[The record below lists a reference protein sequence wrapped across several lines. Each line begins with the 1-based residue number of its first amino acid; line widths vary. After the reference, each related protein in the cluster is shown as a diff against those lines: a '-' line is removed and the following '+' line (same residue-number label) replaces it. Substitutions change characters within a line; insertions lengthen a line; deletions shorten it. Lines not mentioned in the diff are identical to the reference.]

1 MKQIL
6 FCFLLCAGL
15 GCGSGKNEQDTEA
28 NEGFGDETALVNKDT
43 AANRVSATVSD
54 SSGMINSESVAGNYK
69 GLLPCTG
76 CPESE
81 VELELKTD
89 GSFILNRKQA
99 GTDKPATEKGRY
111 SLSRQMQVT
120 LEGQPEGQSRFLLV
134 GDKLKLLDKQ
144 GRLQKGP
151 MARKY
156 GLKKY

>member
-15 GCGSGKNEQDTEA
+15 GCGSGNNEQDA
-28 NEGFGDETALVNKDT
+28 GVNEGFRDEAAQVNKDT

-54 SSGMINSESVAGNYK
+54 SSGVINSVSVAGNYK
-69 GLLPCTG
+69 GLLPCAG

-81 VELELKTD
+81 VELELKAD

-99 GTDKPATEKGRY
+99 GTDMPVVKKGRY
-111 SLSRQMQVT
+111 SVNKQMQVV
-120 LEGQPEGQSRFLLV
+120 LDGQPEGQNRFLLV
-134 GDKLKLLDKQ
+134 ADKLKLLDKQ

-156 GLKKY
+156 GLIKY